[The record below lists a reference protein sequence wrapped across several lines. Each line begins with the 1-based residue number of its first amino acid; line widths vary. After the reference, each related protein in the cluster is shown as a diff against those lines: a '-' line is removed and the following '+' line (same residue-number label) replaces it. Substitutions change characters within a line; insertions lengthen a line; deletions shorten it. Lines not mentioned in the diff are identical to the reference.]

1 MTENRMREYLERHF
15 YNSKMIIALEAE
27 RTQLRLNAQGGA
39 INYECNY
46 TTSNE
51 NATERNLMSLADD
64 EKEIDKEISEIKT
77 EQREI
82 RQLIYSLHDRD
93 LESVLI
99 YRYIAHHTEEET
111 AEGLNYALRT
121 VQEKIK
127 KAIKKLCAKMC

>member
-39 INYECNY
+39 INYEGNY

-111 AEGLNYALRT
+111 AEGLKYAMRT